1 MWRGVLK
8 SLSILNQVDELL
20 QPRQH
25 LMTKQFHIG
34 SAQRGA
40 ISAAQ
45 VGLVLVLILVMAAGV
60 VLLTG
65 IWPPEQDQPE
75 PPVVVA
81 APAPPPEAVAPEIE
95 EPTGPE
101 PPLAPPDPIEE
112 PLPKLEESD
121 DAVRDAVGDIPIGAA
136 GQQYL
141 IPGNIIERSAS
152 LIYLMAQGDVPYKL
166 LPVSRPKA
174 AFSISDDGTQVVTD
188 PASFERYD
196 ALTQWLQSLDLES
209 LLSSLDWFIPLFRE
223 AWSYYGEDPS
233 AFDMAVVMMLDLVI
247 AAPEVDLSEA
257 RLIRK
262 EAVWI
267 FEDPAIEALA
277 PIQKQVLRMGP
288 ENAQIAKAKAAEAR
302 VLWLSQLAESP

>member
-1 MWRGVLK
+1 
-8 SLSILNQVDELL
+8 
-20 QPRQH
+20 
-25 LMTKQFHIG
+25 MTEQFHII

-45 VGLVLVLILVMAAGV
+45 AGLILVLLLVIAGGV

-65 IWPPEQDQPE
+65 IWPPEE
-75 PPVVVA
+75 ESTAPPVMA
-81 APAPPPEAVAPEIE
+81 APPAPPPAPAITELE
-95 EPTGPE
+95 EPAVE
-101 PPLAPPDPIEE
+101 PPPPPPAPVEA
-112 PLPKLEESD
+112 PLPRLEESD
-121 DAVRDAVGDIPIGAA
+121 DAVRDAVGDIPLGTA

-152 LIYLMAQGDVPYKL
+152 VVYLMAQGDVPYKL

-174 AFSISDDGTQVVTD
+174 AFPISDDGTQVVTD
-188 PASFERYD
+188 PVGFERYD

-209 LLSSLDWFIPLFRE
+209 LLSSLEWFIPLFRE
-223 AWSYYGEDPS
+223 AWSYYGEDPA
-233 AFDMAVVMMLDLVI
+233 AFDMAVVMTLDLVI
-247 AAPEVDLSEA
+247 ATPEVDLSEA

-267 FEDPAIEALA
+267 FEDPAIEELA

-288 ENAQIAKAKAAEAR
+288 ENAEIVKAKATEAR
-302 VLWLSQLAESP
+302 GLWLDQLSGSI

>member
-1 MWRGVLK
+1 
-8 SLSILNQVDELL
+8 
-20 QPRQH
+20 
-25 LMTKQFHIG
+25 MTKQFDI
-34 SAQRGA
+34 ARQQRGA

-45 VGLVLVLILVMAAGV
+45 AGLIVVLLLVIAGGV

-65 IWPPEQDQPE
+65 IWPPDKKP
-75 PPVVVA
+75 
-81 APAPPPEAVAPEIE
+81 APTVTAPPPEPPPAPVVTEIE
-95 EPTGPE
+95 EPMPE
-101 PPLAPPDPIEE
+101 PAPLPPEPVEE
-112 PLPKLEESD
+112 PLPRLEESD
-121 DAVRDAVGDIPIGAA
+121 DAVRDAVGDIPLGTA

-174 AFSISDDGTQVVTD
+174 AFPISDDGTQVVTD
-188 PASFERYD
+188 PAGFERYD

-209 LLSSLDWFIPLFRE
+209 LLSSLEWFIPLFRE
-223 AWSYYGEDPS
+223 AWSYYGEDPA
-233 AFDMAVVMMLDLVI
+233 AFDMAVVMTLDLVI
-247 AAPEVDLSEA
+247 ATPEIDLSEA

-267 FEDPAIEALA
+267 FEDPAIEGLA

-288 ENAQIAKAKAAEAR
+288 ENAEVVKAKAAEAR
-302 VLWLSQLAESP
+302 GLWLDQLSDSM

>member
-1 MWRGVLK
+1 M
-8 SLSILNQVDELL
+8 I
-20 QPRQH
+20 
-25 LMTKQFHIG
+25 TKQFDI
-34 SAQRGA
+34 ARQQRGA

-45 VGLVLVLILVMAAGV
+45 AGVIVVLLLVIAGGV

-65 IWPPEQDQPE
+65 IWPPKGE
-75 PPVVVA
+75 PTPTA
-81 APAPPPEAVAPEIE
+81 TAPPPEPPPSPIMTAIE
-95 EPTGPE
+95 EPAPE
-101 PPLAPPDPIEE
+101 PSEPPPPPPEPVED
-112 PLPKLEESD
+112 PLPRLEESD
-121 DAVRDAVGDIPIGAA
+121 DAVRDAVGDIPLGTA

-174 AFSISDDGTQVVTD
+174 AFPIRDDGTQVVTD
-188 PASFERYD
+188 PAGFERYD

-209 LLSSLDWFIPLFRE
+209 LLSSLEWFIPLFKE
-223 AWSYYGEDPS
+223 AWSYYGEDPA
-233 AFDMAVVMMLDLVI
+233 AFDFAVVMTLDLVI
-247 AAPEVDLSEA
+247 ATPEIDLSEA

-267 FEDPAIEALA
+267 FEDPAIEGLA

-288 ENAQIAKAKAAEAR
+288 ENAKILKAKAAEAR
-302 VLWLSQLAESP
+302 GLWLDQLSESM

>member
-1 MWRGVLK
+1 
-8 SLSILNQVDELL
+8 
-20 QPRQH
+20 
-25 LMTKQFHIG
+25 MTKQFDI
-34 SAQRGA
+34 ARQQQGA

-45 VGLVLVLILVMAAGV
+45 AGLIVVLLLVIAGGV

-65 IWPPEQDQPE
+65 IWPPEEE
-75 PPVVVA
+75 P
-81 APAPPPEAVAPEIE
+81 APAVTAPPPEPPPTPVVTEIE
-95 EPTGPE
+95 EPAPE
-101 PPLAPPDPIEE
+101 PPPPPPEPAEE
-112 PLPKLEESD
+112 PLPRLEESD
-121 DAVRDAVGDIPIGAA
+121 DAVRDAVGDIPLGTA

-174 AFSISDDGTQVVTD
+174 AFPISDDGTQVVTD
-188 PASFERYD
+188 PAGFERYD

-209 LLSSLDWFIPLFRE
+209 LLSSLEWFIPLFRE
-223 AWSYYGEDPS
+223 AWSYYGEDPA
-233 AFDMAVVMMLDLVI
+233 AFDMAVVMTLDLVI
-247 AAPEVDLSEA
+247 ATPEIDLSEA

-267 FEDPAIEALA
+267 FEDPAIEGLA

-288 ENAQIAKAKAAEAR
+288 ENTEAVKAKAAEAR
-302 VLWLSQLAESP
+302 GLWLGQLSDSL

>member
-1 MWRGVLK
+1 M
-8 SLSILNQVDELL
+8 I
-20 QPRQH
+20 
-25 LMTKQFHIG
+25 KQFDIL

-45 VGLVLVLILVMAAGV
+45 AGLIVVLLLVIVGGV

-65 IWPPEQDQPE
+65 IWPPEEE
-75 PPVVVA
+75 P
-81 APAPPPEAVAPEIE
+81 APTVTAPPPEPPPTPVVTEIE
-95 EPTGPE
+95 EPAPE
-101 PPLAPPDPIEE
+101 PPPPPPEPVEE
-112 PLPKLEESD
+112 PLPRLEESD
-121 DAVRDAVGDIPIGAA
+121 DAVRDAVGDIPLGTA

-174 AFSISDDGTQVVTD
+174 AFPISDDGTQVVTD
-188 PASFERYD
+188 PAGFERYD

-209 LLSSLDWFIPLFRE
+209 LLSSLEWFIPLFRE
-223 AWSYYGEDPS
+223 AWSYYGEDPA
-233 AFDMAVVMMLDLVI
+233 AFDMAVVITLDLLI
-247 AAPEVDLSEA
+247 ATPEIDLSEA

-267 FEDPAIEALA
+267 FEDPAIEGLA

-288 ENAQIAKAKAAEAR
+288 ENAEVVKAKAAEAR
-302 VLWLSQLAESP
+302 GLWLDQLSGSL

>member
-1 MWRGVLK
+1 
-8 SLSILNQVDELL
+8 
-20 QPRQH
+20 
-25 LMTKQFHIG
+25 MTKQFDI
-34 SAQRGA
+34 ARQQRGA

-45 VGLVLVLILVMAAGV
+45 AGLIVVLLLVIAGGV

-65 IWPPEQDQPE
+65 IWPPEEE
-75 PPVVVA
+75 PSPIVTA
-81 APAPPPEAVAPEIE
+81 PAPAPPPAPVVTEIE
-95 EPTGPE
+95 EPIPE
-101 PPLAPPDPIEE
+101 PAPLPPEPVEE
-112 PLPKLEESD
+112 PLPRLEESD
-121 DAVRDAVGDIPIGAA
+121 DAVRDAVGDIPLGTA

-174 AFSISDDGTQVVTD
+174 AFPISDDGTQVVTD
-188 PASFERYD
+188 PAGFERYD

-209 LLSSLDWFIPLFRE
+209 LLSSLEWFIPLFRE
-223 AWSYYGEDPS
+223 AWSYYGEDPA
-233 AFDMAVVMMLDLVI
+233 AFDMAVVMTLDLVI
-247 AAPEVDLSEA
+247 ATPEIDLSEA

-267 FEDPAIEALA
+267 FEDPAIEGLA

-288 ENAQIAKAKAAEAR
+288 ENAEVVKAKAAEAR
-302 VLWLSQLAESP
+302 GLWLDQLSEWM

>member
-1 MWRGVLK
+1 V
-8 SLSILNQVDELL
+8 I
-20 QPRQH
+20 
-25 LMTKQFHIG
+25 TKQFDI
-34 SAQRGA
+34 ARQQRGA

-45 VGLVLVLILVMAAGV
+45 AGLIVVLLLVIAGGV

-65 IWPPEQDQPE
+65 NWPPEEE
-75 PPVVVA
+75 P
-81 APAPPPEAVAPEIE
+81 APTVTAPPPEPPPAPIVTDIE
-95 EPTGPE
+95 EPAPE
-101 PPLAPPDPIEE
+101 PPPPPPEPVEE
-112 PLPKLEESD
+112 PLPRLEESD
-121 DAVRDAVGDIPIGAA
+121 DAVRDAVGDIPLGTA

-174 AFSISDDGTQVVTD
+174 AFPISDDGTQVVTD
-188 PASFERYD
+188 PAGFERYD

-209 LLSSLDWFIPLFRE
+209 LLSSLEWFIPLFRE
-223 AWSYYGEDPS
+223 AWSYYGEDPA
-233 AFDMAVVMMLDLVI
+233 AFDMAVVMTLDLVI
-247 AAPEVDLSEA
+247 ATPEIDLSES

-267 FEDPAIEALA
+267 FEDPAIEGLA

-288 ENAQIAKAKAAEAR
+288 ENAKVVKAKAAEAR
-302 VLWLSQLAESP
+302 GLWLAQLSESL

>member
-1 MWRGVLK
+1 
-8 SLSILNQVDELL
+8 
-20 QPRQH
+20 
-25 LMTKQFHIG
+25 MTEQCHII

-45 VGLVLVLILVMAAGV
+45 AGLILVLLLVIAGGV

-65 IWPPEQDQPE
+65 IWPPEEE
-75 PPVVVA
+75 PAPTVTA
-81 APAPPPEAVAPEIE
+81 PPPAPPPAPVITELE
-95 EPTGPE
+95 EPAVE
-101 PPLAPPDPIEE
+101 PPPPPPAPVEE
-112 PLPKLEESD
+112 PLPRLEESD
-121 DAVRDAVGDIPIGAA
+121 DAVRDAVGDIPLGTA

-141 IPGNIIERSAS
+141 VPGNIIERSAS

-174 AFSISDDGTQVVTD
+174 AFPISDDGTQVVTD
-188 PASFERYD
+188 PAGFKRYD
-196 ALTQWLQSLDLES
+196 ALTQWLQSLDLAS
-209 LLSSLDWFIPLFRE
+209 LLSSLEWFIPLFRE
-223 AWSYYGEDPS
+223 AWSYYGEDPA
-233 AFDMAVVMMLDLVI
+233 AFDMAVVMTLDLI
-247 AAPEVDLSEA
+247 ITTPEVDLSEA

-288 ENAQIAKAKAAEAR
+288 ANAEIVKAKAAKAR
-302 VLWLSQLAESP
+302 ALWLSQLSEPS

>member
-1 MWRGVLK
+1 M
-8 SLSILNQVDELL
+8 I
-20 QPRQH
+20 
-25 LMTKQFHIG
+25 TKQFDI
-34 SAQRGA
+34 ARQQRGA

-45 VGLVLVLILVMAAGV
+45 AGLIVVLLLVIAGGV

-65 IWPPEQDQPE
+65 IWPPEEKPAPTVTA
-75 PPVVVA
+75 PP
-81 APAPPPEAVAPEIE
+81 PAPPPAPVVAEIE
-95 EPTGPE
+95 EPAPE
-101 PPLAPPDPIEE
+101 PPPPEPVKE
-112 PLPKLEESD
+112 PLPRLEESD
-121 DAVRDAVGDIPIGAA
+121 DAVRDAVGDIPLGTA

-174 AFSISDDGTQVVTD
+174 AFPISDDGTKVVTD
-188 PASFERYD
+188 PAGFERYD

-223 AWSYYGEDPS
+223 AWSYYGEDPA
-233 AFDMAVVMMLDLVI
+233 AFDMAVVMTLDLVI
-247 AAPEVDLSEA
+247 ATPEIDLSEA

-267 FEDPAIEALA
+267 FEDPAIEGLA

-288 ENAQIAKAKAAEAR
+288 ENAEVVKAKATEAR
-302 VLWLSQLAESP
+302 GLWLDQLSGTI